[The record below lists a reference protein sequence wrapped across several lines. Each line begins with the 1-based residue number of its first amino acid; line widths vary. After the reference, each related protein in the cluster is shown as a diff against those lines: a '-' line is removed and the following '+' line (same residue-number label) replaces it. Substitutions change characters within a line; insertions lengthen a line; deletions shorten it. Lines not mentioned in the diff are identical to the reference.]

1 MATLNAD
8 EMNRVRAE
16 IGDTIVGYGAL
27 PYFDIRAVYDVVRD
41 NVSSSSVAATSSSTT
56 VSAAGPTTITL
67 ASATGFEALQRIV
80 LDVDDARET
89 VTLRS
94 LSGSVA
100 SVVCTKTHSGTY
112 PVQVESALTLVRGIL
127 SDLVTLEQTIRAQ
140 FGSAGIKRVDEVEF
154 FGGAEGSSPLVQLA
168 AARSTKRMELATAC
182 GLGHVYTAALA
193 KRAGGGGAF
202 EVY

>member
-8 EMNRVRAE
+8 EMNRIKLEV
-16 IGDTIVGYGAL
+16 GDTVMGYGAVAH
-27 PYFDIRAVYDVVRD
+27 FGVRSIYDVIRD
-41 NVSSSSVAATSSSTT
+41 NVSSSSVAATTSTTT

-67 ASATGFEALQRIV
+67 ASATGYEAGQRLV

-94 LSGSVA
+94 LSGASA

-112 PVQVESALTLVRGIL
+112 PVEVESALTLVRGIL
-127 SDLVTLEQTIRAQ
+127 SDLVTLEQQGRSMV
-140 FGSAGIKRVDEVEF
+140 GSVGIKRVDEVEW
-154 FGGAEGSSPLVQLA
+154 FGASEGGSPLVQLQHR
-168 AARSTKRMELATAC
+168 RSALRMELAELC
-182 GLGHVYTAALA
+182 GIGWIYREVLS
-193 KRAGGGGAF
+193 RRSGGGSF